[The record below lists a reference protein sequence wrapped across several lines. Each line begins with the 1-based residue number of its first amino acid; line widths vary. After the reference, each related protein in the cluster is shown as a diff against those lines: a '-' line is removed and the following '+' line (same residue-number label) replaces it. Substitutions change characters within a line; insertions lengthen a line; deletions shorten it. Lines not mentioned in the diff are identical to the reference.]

1 MSRFEYKIRI
11 QKNKKLLNA
20 LGRHVIVELYNCKP
34 LLLDDVTY
42 VQNAMQNAAEQAGAT
57 IINLTFHHFS
67 PYGVSGVVV
76 IQESHLAIHT
86 WPEWGFASIDLFT
99 CGESTDPWKCY
110 SVLKEAFEASHGST
124 IEMRRGQLELLKKNE
139 YKPSFI
145 NENPNLSLIL
155 PLETAK
161 QENNTE
167 NNTEKNAVQSNKIT
181 KEIWFTERD
190 ENLALSLKHKG
201 DLLFRKQSEFQ
212 KVEVFDTFA
221 FGKAL
226 VLDGLVVATEKD
238 EAAYHEMLV
247 HPAFTFYQNY
257 HSKIKSNSKPKK
269 ILIIGGGDGG
279 TAREVLRYDFVEK
292 VSMVEQDKTVTE
304 AAQKHF
310 KGLTSALKNP
320 KLELIF
326 LEANQFLDIYSKENK
341 INPKFD
347 IIVVD
352 AADTAHEP
360 ILDGLFFRKLHNLLE
375 DNGILATQCDA
386 PRWHQ
391 EHFVSIINSLKE
403 VFLFNE
409 KDNKT
414 VLPYVSSVASLP
426 TGMWAFACAAKNKEI
441 FTNRNSEEENQ
452 ESKSKE
458 NQDLEANFYSNL
470 FYYNPEIQKAAFCLP
485 NFIKNSLK

>member
-1 MSRFEYKIRI
+1 M
-11 QKNKKLLNA
+11 NA
-20 LGRHVIVELYNCKP
+20 LGRHIIVELYDCKP
-34 LLLDDVTY
+34 SLLDDVTY
-42 VQNAMQNAAEQAGAT
+42 VQNAMQNAAQQAGAT

-110 SVLKEAFEASHGST
+110 RVLKDAFLASHGST
-124 IEMRRGQLELLKKNE
+124 IEMRRGQLELLKKND
-139 YKPSFI
+139 YKPSSLLQNRNSITQKTNEKPIFRAENQHQEI
-145 NENPNLSLIL
+145 NTIS
-155 PLETAK
+155 
-161 QENNTE
+161 
-167 NNTEKNAVQSNKIT
+167 

-201 DLLFRKQSEFQ
+201 DLLFKKQSSFQ

-247 HPAFTFYQNY
+247 HPAFTFYTNS
-257 HSKIKSNSKPKK
+257 HSKPKK

-279 TAREVLRYDFVEK
+279 TAREVLRYDCVEK
-292 VSMVEQDKTVTE
+292 VIMIEQDKIVTE
-304 AAQKHF
+304 AAKAHF
-310 KGLTSALKNP
+310 EGLASALENP
-320 KLELIF
+320 KLELVF
-326 LEANQFLDIYSKENK
+326 SEANHFFDTYSDKHS
-341 INPKFD
+341 KFD
-347 IIVVD
+347 IIIVD
-352 AADTAHEP
+352 AADTTHEP
-360 ILDGLFFRKLHNLLE
+360 ILDKIFFQKIYNLLA

-403 VFLFNE
+403 TFLFAQN
-409 KDNKT
+409 NKT
-414 VLPYVSSVASLP
+414 VLPYLSSVASLP
-426 TGMWAFACAAKNKEI
+426 TGMWGFACASK
-441 FTNRNSEEENQ
+441 NQ
-452 ESKSKE
+452 ENLINNQEKHTE
-458 NQDLEANFYSNL
+458 NSIILNEEDLS
-470 FYYNPEIQKAAFCLP
+470 YYNEEIQKAAFCLP
-485 NFIKNSLK
+485 NFIKKILK

>member
-1 MSRFEYKIRI
+1 
-11 QKNKKLLNA
+11 LNA
-20 LGRHVIVELYNCKP
+20 LGRHVIVELYDCTP
-34 LLLDDVTY
+34 SLLDDVTY
-42 VQNAMQNAAEQAGAT
+42 VQNAMQKAAQQAGAT

-86 WPEWGFASIDLFT
+86 WPEWGFAAIDLFT

-110 SVLKEAFEASHGST
+110 TVLKEAFQASHGST

-139 YKPSFI
+139 YKPS
-145 NENPNLSLIL
+145 SLAQNRNSIIQNKNQK
-155 PLETAK
+155 PAFNSQNQN
-161 QENNTE
+161 QELNII
-167 NNTEKNAVQSNKIT
+167 S

-221 FGKAL
+221 FGKVL

-247 HPAFTFYQNY
+247 HPVFTFYTN
-257 HSKIKSNSKPKK
+257 HNFKETRIKV
-269 ILIIGGGDGG
+269 LIIGGGDGG
-279 TAREVLRYDFVEK
+279 TAREVLRYDSVEK
-292 VSMVEQDKTVTE
+292 VSMIEQDKTVTE
-304 AAQKHF
+304 AAKVHF
-310 KGLTSALKNP
+310 ESLTSALENP

-326 LEANQFLDIYSKENK
+326 EEANQFLNNYLKDNNK
-341 INPKFD
+341 PKFD
-347 IIVVD
+347 IIIVD

-360 ILDGLFFRKLHNLLE
+360 ILDKVFFKKLYDLLD

-403 VFLFNE
+403 VFSFGQ
-409 KDNKT
+409 KNKT
-414 VLPYVSSVASLP
+414 VLPYLSSVASLP
-426 TGMWAFACAAKNKEI
+426 TGMWGFACATKNQEI
-441 FTNRNSEEENQ
+441 FMKDEGNQ
-452 ESKSKE
+452 NIFDKE
-458 NQDLEANFYSNL
+458 L
-470 FYYNPEIQKAAFCLP
+470 FYYNKEIHYAAFCLP
-485 NFIKNSLK
+485 NFIKNILKT

>member
-1 MSRFEYKIRI
+1 M
-11 QKNKKLLNA
+11 NA
-20 LGRHVIVELYNCKP
+20 LGRHVIVELYDCKP
-34 LLLDDVTY
+34 SLLDDVTY
-42 VQNAMQNAAEQAGAT
+42 VQNAMQNAAQQAGAT

-67 PYGVSGVVV
+67 PFGVSGVVV

-110 SVLKEAFEASHGST
+110 NVLKEAFQASHGST
-124 IEMRRGQLELLKKNE
+124 IEMRRGQLELLKKND
-139 YKPSFI
+139 YRP
-145 NENPNLSLIL
+145 SLI
-155 PLETAK
+155 A
-161 QENNTE
+161 QN
-167 NNTEKNAVQSNKIT
+167 EKSIQNEKVDYKKVNQIS

-226 VLDGLVVATEKD
+226 VLDGLVVATQKD

-247 HPAFTFYQNY
+247 HPAFTFYTNY
-257 HSKIKSNSKPKK
+257 HSSEINSKK

-279 TAREVLRYDFVEK
+279 TAREVLRYDFIGK
-292 VSMVEQDKTVTE
+292 VTMIEQDEIVTE
-304 AAQKHF
+304 AAKAHF
-310 KGLTSALKNP
+310 ENLGSALDSP

-326 LEANQFLDIYSKENK
+326 SEANEFLNENSKLD
-341 INPKFD
+341 KFD
-347 IIVVD
+347 IILVD
-352 AADTAHEP
+352 AADTIQEP
-360 ILDGLFFRKLHNLLE
+360 ILDKTFFEKLYNLLD

-391 EHFVSIINSLKE
+391 NRFVNIINALKE

-409 KDNKT
+409 NNNKT
-414 VLPYVSSVASLP
+414 VLPYLSSVASLP
-426 TGMWAFACAAKNKEI
+426 TGMWGFACVSKNQKVFSKNKI
-441 FTNRNSEEENQ
+441 NQNNFDEE
-452 ESKSKE
+452 
-458 NQDLEANFYSNL
+458 L
-470 FYYNPEIQKAAFCLP
+470 FYYNKEIHYAAFCLP
-485 NFIKNSLK
+485 NFVKNILKA

>member
-1 MSRFEYKIRI
+1 M
-11 QKNKKLLNA
+11 NA
-20 LGRHVIVELYNCKP
+20 LGRHVIVELYDCKP
-34 LLLDDVTY
+34 SLLDDVTY

-110 SVLKEAFEASHGST
+110 NVLKEAFLASHGST
-124 IEMRRGQLELLKKNE
+124 IEMRRGQLELLKKNN
-139 YKPSFI
+139 YKPSSLAQNRDTI
-145 NENPNLSLIL
+145 KVDKNEKPVFDS
-155 PLETAK
+155 
-161 QENNTE
+161 ENKDKE
-167 NNTEKNAVQSNKIT
+167 VHKIS

-201 DLLFRKQSEFQ
+201 DVLFRKQSEFQ

-247 HPAFTFYQNY
+247 HPAFTFYTNY
-257 HSKIKSNSKPKK
+257 NSDKKPKK

-292 VSMVEQDKTVTE
+292 VIMIEQDKTVTE
-304 AAQKHF
+304 AAKNHF
-310 KGLTSALKNP
+310 ESLTSALENP

-326 LEANQFLDIYSKENK
+326 LEANQFLDAYEKEN
-341 INPKFD
+341 NTSQNQKFD
-347 IIVVD
+347 IIFVD
-352 AADTAHEP
+352 AADTTQKP
-360 ILDGLFFRKLHNLLE
+360 ILDKEFFGKLHNLLT

-391 EHFVSIINSLKE
+391 ERFVSIIDSLKQT
-403 VFLFNE
+403 FLSNE
-409 KDNKT
+409 DNKT
-414 VLPYVSSVASLP
+414 VLPYLSSVASLP
-426 TGMWAFACAAKNKEI
+426 TGMWGFACASKNESI
-441 FTNRNSEEENQ
+441 FIEN
-452 ESKSKE
+452 
-458 NQDLEANFYSNL
+458 NQDFSADFIEDL
-470 FYYNPEIQKAAFCLP
+470 FYYNQEIQKAAFCLP
-485 NFIKNSLK
+485 NFIKNVLK